1 MNEFLMRVALLSLS
15 FEKEIS
21 IYAKESSAY
30 KIKCIWRLLVCAW
43 KGRAGAAM
51 AGGITRAASSWP
63 RHNTNMQASD
73 PTHPKDMMT
82 HTYRFTVYA
91 RRPEGDLKGTY

>member
-1 MNEFLMRVALLSLS
+1 MRRGMNEFLMRVALLSLS

-21 IYAKESSAY
+21 LYAKESSAY

-51 AGGITRAASSWP
+51 AGGITRGIILAAAAQ
-63 RHNTNMQASD
+63 HKHA
-73 PTHPKDMMT
+73 PK
-82 HTYRFTVYA
+82 
-91 RRPEGDLKGTY
+91 

>member
-51 AGGITRAASSWP
+51 AGGITRGIILAAAQRKVNRQYSSLY
-63 RHNTNMQASD
+63 NTQTA
-73 PTHPKDMMT
+73 
-82 HTYRFTVYA
+82 
-91 RRPEGDLKGTY
+91 LKMKTP

>member
-21 IYAKESSAY
+21 LYAKESSAY

-51 AGGITRAASSWP
+51 AGGITRSIILSAAQHKVN
-63 RHNTNMQASD
+63 RQ
-73 PTHPKDMMT
+73 
-82 HTYRFTVYA
+82 YC
-91 RRPEGDLKGTY
+91 

>member
-51 AGGITRAASSWP
+51 AGGI
-63 RHNTNMQASD
+63 
-73 PTHPKDMMT
+73 
-82 HTYRFTVYA
+82 
-91 RRPEGDLKGTY
+91 

>member
-1 MNEFLMRVALLSLS
+1 MRQVEWCLQTMRRGMNEFLMRVALFSLS

-21 IYAKESSAY
+21 LYAKESSAY

-51 AGGITRAASSWP
+51 AGGITRSIILSAAAQNK
-63 RHNTNMQASD
+63 HAS
-73 PTHPKDMMT
+73 K
-82 HTYRFTVYA
+82 
-91 RRPEGDLKGTY
+91 